1 MQQKILQSTGN
12 TRSYK
17 YYLNEGRKIIYRN
30 YPKTPLLKNDDFHPS
45 VNPKVKTLEPKLN
58 LFYSC
63 LKAFLNKFN
72 PKTPLIKSDPYE
84 DGVDFNVYEN
94 EDEQHNKRFDMLM
107 RPYTQEQNESLY
119 QDAIKKL
126 KQEGYN
132 VFPEPVYLKTTK
144 KIDADF
150 YLKQGTL
157 EIFIQPKFSEP
168 TKIPLEFLMDSVL
181 KELRFCPPELSQK
194 LKSLSTPDKV
204 KFLNFFAKNL
214 IVHEMQHFKQF
225 CTMLKVIG
233 VEETVQI
240 IKKAPQLYRTKAIDK
255 CYKDY
260 VSENIIE
267 TLSEDEKLQAI
278 KQNASKTLS
287 LFLSNA
293 KPFFSNDENKIKLN
307 EVINK
312 CIEIEKSQDLEKT
325 KTVYKEIIADL
336 EQIDSTKEEN
346 CLVTKEITKYATRVS
361 QNILDS
367 NRTTKEFFANLVDMS
382 IPKKDC
388 EYEIN
393 IDKYREIWNEFK
405 DKPITEEEKK
415 KAYQYKEAFMNYT
428 SLGIDEQAY
437 FSNLLEVEAHTA
449 QAEAAFEKLEEYN
462 KRHEES

>member
-1 MQQKILQSTGN
+1 M
-12 TRSYK
+12 
-17 YYLNEGRKIIYRN
+17 
-30 YPKTPLLKNDDFHPS
+30 
-45 VNPKVKTLEPKLN
+45 
-58 LFYSC
+58 
-63 LKAFLNKFN
+63 
-72 PKTPLIKSDPYE
+72 
-84 DGVDFNVYEN
+84 
-94 EDEQHNKRFDMLM
+94 
-107 RPYTQEQNESLY
+107 
-119 QDAIKKL
+119 
-126 KQEGYN
+126 
-132 VFPEPVYLKTTK
+132 
-144 KIDADF
+144 
-150 YLKQGTL
+150 
-157 EIFIQPKFSEP
+157 
-168 TKIPLEFLMDSVL
+168 
-181 KELRFCPPELSQK
+181 
-194 LKSLSTPDKV
+194 
-204 KFLNFFAKNL
+204 
-214 IVHEMQHFKQF
+214 
-225 CTMLKVIG
+225 
-233 VEETVQI
+233 
-240 IKKAPQLYRTKAIDK
+240 
-255 CYKDY
+255 
-260 VSENIIE
+260 
-267 TLSEDEKLQAI
+267 
-278 KQNASKTLS
+278 
-287 LFLSNA
+287 
-293 KPFFSNDENKIKLN
+293 KLN

-437 FSNLLEVEAHTA
+437 LSNLLEVEAYTA

>member
-45 VNPKVKTLEPKLN
+45 VHSKVKTLEPKLN

-63 LKAFLNKFN
+63 LKAFLNKFK

-181 KELRFCPPELSQK
+181 KELSFCPPELSQK

-240 IKKAPQLYRTKAIDK
+240 VKKAPQLYRTKAIDK

-287 LFLSNA
+287 LYLSSV
-293 KPFFSNDENKIKLN
+293 KPFFSNDENKMKLN

-312 CIEIEKSQDLEKT
+312 CIKIEKSQDLEKT

-367 NRTTKEFFANLVDMS
+367 NRTTKEFFADIVDRS

-428 SLGIDEQAY
+428 SLRIDEQAY
-437 FSNLLEVEAHTA
+437 LSNLLEVEAYTA